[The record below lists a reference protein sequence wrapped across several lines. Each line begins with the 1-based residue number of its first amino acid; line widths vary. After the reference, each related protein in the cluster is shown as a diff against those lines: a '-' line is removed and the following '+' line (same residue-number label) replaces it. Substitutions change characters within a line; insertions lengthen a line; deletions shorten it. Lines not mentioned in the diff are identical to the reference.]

1 MDLLKTTVHCLV
13 SAAKAR
19 LTEMIG
25 KEAMVLLGD
34 DSLALI
40 EIMDV
45 ENAKNWVLAS
55 TAIMHRAVCWSFGSI
70 PKAHTLKKYLH

>member
-25 KEAMVLLGD
+25 KEAMVLLD
-34 DSLALI
+34 DDGLVI
-40 EIMDV
+40 VDIRDV
-45 ENAKNWVLAS
+45 ENGKNWVLS
-55 TAIMHRAVCWSFGSI
+55 
-70 PKAHTLKKYLH
+70 